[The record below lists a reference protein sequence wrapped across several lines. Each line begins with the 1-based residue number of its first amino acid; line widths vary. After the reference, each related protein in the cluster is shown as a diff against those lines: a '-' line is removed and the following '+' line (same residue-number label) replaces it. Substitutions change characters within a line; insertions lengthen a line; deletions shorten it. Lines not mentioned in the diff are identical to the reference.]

1 MATFTVG
8 EEVLF
13 EDERYVV
20 SAIDRVDGRYRLLA
34 TTPHGA
40 RVVWAPHG
48 ALHKME
54 RYTHARDDT
63 ARMAPRR

>member
-8 EEVLF
+8 EEVLY

-20 SAIDRVDGRYRLLA
+20 STIDRSDGRYRLLA
-34 TTPHGA
+34 TTPVGA
-40 RVVWAPHG
+40 RVVWVPHA

-54 RYTHARDDT
+54 RYTHSHDDT

>member
-20 SAIDRVDGRYRLLA
+20 SEIDRTDGRYRLLA
-34 TTPHGA
+34 TTPVGA
-40 RVVWAPHG
+40 RVVWAPYA
-48 ALHKME
+48 ALRKLE
-54 RYTHARDDT
+54 RYTTALDDT
-63 ARMAPRR
+63 SRMAPRR